1 MRKIFSSLT
10 LLFRFVLEV
19 SAIIGLAAAAFCEY
33 SLVVRVL
40 YPFLGL
46 MIIALIWS
54 RYGAPKSTNSL
65 KGRAKFA
72 LECFVYGLTIF
83 CFAMIY
89 DQTFTLIF
97 ALITIIDLAAMYALD
112 LERKET
118 L

>member
-46 MIIALIWS
+46 II
-54 RYGAPKSTNSL
+54 
-65 KGRAKFA
+65 A

-97 ALITIIDLAAMYALD
+97 ALIVVIDLTAMYALD

>member
-10 LLFRFVLEV
+10 LLFRFVLEI

-46 MIIALIWS
+46 IIALIWS

-89 DQTFTLIF
+89 DQTLTLIF
-97 ALITIIDLAAMYALD
+97 ALIVVIDLTAMYALD